1 MELPETEGSGRAW
14 ARRIIRLMVKRKGRF
29 ALALFA
35 AVMSMGATSV
45 LPLLPRAIVND
56 VVAVKGAGSGSS
68 HLVITA
74 HHDVTPLILALL
86 ALAVFQFGF
95 AYLRR
100 YSAGQ
105 ISLGVDYDLRTALF
119 DHLQRLDFARHD
131 DMQTGQLVS
140 RASSDVNLVQNLLML
155 LPITTSNVLQFA
167 ISLAI
172 ALFLSPLL
180 TVIVLLCVPAIALVS
195 WRMRQW
201 TFASSWD
208 AQQRT
213 AELAGVVEEAVYGV
227 RVVKAFGQ
235 EGRELSRLKQRAA
248 ILYGTRMRNVRIVN
262 RYQPTL
268 STIPTLGEVAIL
280 AVGGY
285 LVYRGHLSLGTFLAF
300 NIYLAQLVAPARSLA
315 NFSVQAQNARA
326 GAERIFELLD
336 STPFVADRPGAGT
349 LEGVDREIELRQV
362 TFGYMRSSPILRGLD
377 LTVRAGE
384 TVALVGGSGSGKST
398 ISLLLPRFYDVQE
411 GSVLVDGRDV
421 RDLTTA
427 SLRSQ
432 IGVVFEESFL
442 FSDSVR
448 ANIAFARPDA
458 SDAEVDEAARAA
470 GAYGFITE
478 LPEGY
483 DTVVGER
490 GYTLSGGQRQRIAL
504 ARALITRPSVLI
516 LDDATSSIDVRT
528 EEEIHRTLRQLLP
541 GRTTILI
548 AHRRST
554 LDLASRIV
562 VIDGGRVSDAGTHD
576 ELTER
581 CPLYRQLLSGPEDST
596 IDQPDDDDASE
607 LTEALVGA
615 ASPGAPLG
623 PFGVAVESD
632 APDNE
637 GVPHRFTGVVTPSA
651 WVVPEDGADGPAL
664 GMPAWMGSGRG
675 GRGMGGGGHGGGGGR
690 LMAGGMP
697 ANPRVRAALAKLP
710 AIVDEPFSDAD
721 AAAVA
726 EPNFSLRTLF
736 GPYRRRLGGALFLA
750 LADTVAGTLVGPY
763 LIKSGVDR
771 GATNH
776 ALSIVWAASLAYLLF
791 TLADLWI
798 NRVEKLYTGRTTQEL
813 LYTLRIRIFAHLQRL
828 GMDYY
833 EREMAGRVLTR
844 MGPDVEAFQSLFQN
858 GVVNGVV
865 SMMQLAGGCLIFFI
879 MSVRL
884 ALLVMII
891 LVPLGAATQWFRHRS
906 ERAYLTVRERI
917 AAVNANLQENISGV
931 RVSQAYVREG
941 RNMTQ
946 FHGLADAY
954 RSSRQETIR
963 LQSMFFPFVN
973 FLEVGAQALVL
984 AYGSYLMVRHQISA
998 GSLLAFILYIDSVF
1012 EPVQQM
1018 SQVFDSYQQAKA
1030 AMTKIRELMAT
1041 PISTPEPAVPVSPP
1055 ARLRGD
1061 IRLEGVRFRY
1071 PQGVKDALRGTD
1083 LRVAAG
1089 TSLALVGETGSGKST
1104 IVKLMSR
1111 FYDPTEGRVLVDGVA
1126 LTEMDLPAF
1135 RAQLGVVPQ
1144 EAFLFG
1150 GSIRDNIAYGRP
1162 GATDSEV
1169 EWAAR
1174 SMWAHEFIARLPGGY
1189 HHVVTERGRSLSIG
1203 QRQLIALSRAYLV
1216 DPAILLLDEA
1226 TSNLDLSTEAKVTRA
1241 MRQMSSGRTTV
1252 LIAHRLQTARLADRI
1267 AVVDQG
1273 RIIEEGSHQELIRAE
1288 GAYASLWRSYDLT
1301 RQAV

>member
-1 MELPETEGSGRAW
+1 
-14 ARRIIRLMVKRKGRF
+14 MVKRRARF
-29 ALALFA
+29 AVAVFA

-74 HHDVTPLILALL
+74 HHDVTGLILILL
-86 ALAVFQFGF
+86 VLAVFQFGF

-140 RASSDVNLVQNLLML
+140 RASSDVNLVQNLMML
-155 LPITTSNVLQFA
+155 LPITTSNVLQFV

-180 TVIVLLCVPAIALVS
+180 TVVVLLCVPAIALVS

-248 ILYGTRMRNVRIVN
+248 ILFGTRMRNVRIVN

-285 LVYRGHLSLGTFLAF
+285 LVYRGRLSLGTFLAF

-336 STPFVADRPGAGT
+336 STPFVSDAPGAGV
-349 LEGVDREIELRQV
+349 LESVDHQIEFRQV
-362 TFGYMRSSPILRGLD
+362 TFGYMRSSPILRNLD

-398 ISLLLPRFYDVQE
+398 ISLLLPRFYDVQA
-411 GSVLVDGRDV
+411 GAVLVDGRNV

-442 FSDSVR
+442 FSDTVR

-458 SDAEVDEAARAA
+458 TDAEVEAAARAA

-483 DTVVGER
+483 DTVIGER

-528 EEEIHRTLRQLLP
+528 EEEIHRTLRELLP

-562 VIDGGRVSDAGTHD
+562 VIDGGRVADAGTHD

-581 CPLYRQLLSGPEDST
+581 CPLYRRLLSGPEDAP
-596 IDQPDDDDASE
+596 IDQLDPDDASE
-607 LTEALVGA
+607 LTEALVGGS
-615 ASPGAPLG
+615 SPGAG
-623 PFGVAVESD
+623 PFATAVEGDPSD
-632 APDNE
+632 SE
-637 GVPHRFTGVVTPSA
+637 GVPHRFTGVTPSA
-651 WVVPEDGADGPAL
+651 WAAPEDGGSGPAL
-664 GMPAWMGSGRG
+664 GLPSWMGSGGGG
-675 GRGMGGGGHGGGGGR
+675 GRGGGGGGGHGTGGGGSR
-690 LMAGGMP
+690 LMAGGVP
-697 ANPRVRAALAKLP
+697 ANPRVRAALEKLP
-710 AIVDEPFSDAD
+710 PIVDSPFSDAD
-721 AAAVA
+721 AAAVPQ
-726 EPNFSLRTLF
+726 PNFSLRTIF
-736 GPYRRRLGGALFLA
+736 GPYRRRLMGALGLA

-771 GATNH
+771 GATDH
-776 ALSIVWAASLAYLLF
+776 ALSIVWAASVAYLLF

-798 NRVEKLYTGRTTQEL
+798 NRVENLYTGRTTQEL

-844 MGPDVEAFQSLFQN
+844 MGSDVEAFQSLFQN

-865 SMMQLAGGCLIFFI
+865 SLMQLAGGCLIFFV

-884 ALLVMII
+884 ALLVMVIM
-891 LVPLGAATQWFRHRS
+891 VPLGAATQWFRHRS
-906 ERAYLTVRERI
+906 EQAYLTVRERI

-941 RNMTQ
+941 RNMAQ

-984 AYGSYLMVRHQISA
+984 AYGAYLLERHQVSA
-998 GSLLAFILYIDSVF
+998 GSLLAFILYIDQVF
-1012 EPVQQM
+1012 DPVQQM
-1018 SQVFDSYQQAKA
+1018 SQIFDSYQQAKA

-1041 PISTPEPAVPVSPP
+1041 PVSTPEAATPVLPP

-1061 IRLEGVRFRY
+1061 IHLEGVRFRY
-1071 PQGVKDALRGTD
+1071 PQGVNDALRGAD

-1104 IVKLMSR
+1104 IVKLIAR
-1111 FYDPTEGRVLVDGVA
+1111 FYDPNEGRVLVDGIA
-1126 LTEMDLPAF
+1126 LTDMDMAAF
-1135 RAQLGVVPQ
+1135 RSQLGVVPQ

-1162 GATDSEV
+1162 DASDAEV

-1174 SMWAHEFIARLPGGY
+1174 SMDAHDFIARLPGGY

-1226 TSNLDLSTEAKVTRA
+1226 TSNLDLSTEARVTGA

-1273 RIIEEGSHQELIRAE
+1273 RIIEEGSHEDLIRAG
-1288 GAYASLWRSYDLT
+1288 GAYASLWRSHDVT

>member
-1 MELPETEGSGRAW
+1 MV
-14 ARRIIRLMVKRKGRF
+14 RRRGRF
-29 ALALFA
+29 ALAVFA
-35 AVMSMGATSV
+35 ALMSMGATSV

-68 HLVITA
+68 HLVITSD
-74 HHDVTPLILALL
+74 HGVTGLILILL
-86 ALAVFQFGF
+86 GLAVFQFAF

-140 RASSDVNLVQNLLML
+140 RASSDVNLVQNLMML
-155 LPITTSNVLQFA
+155 LPITTSNVLQFV
-167 ISLAI
+167 ISLTI

-180 TVIVLLCVPAIALVS
+180 TVVVLLCVPAIAFVS

-235 EGRELSRLKQRAA
+235 EDRELSQLKQRAA
-248 ILYGTRMRNVRIVN
+248 VLFGTRMRNIRIVN

-285 LVYRGHLSLGTFLAF
+285 MVYRGHLSLGTFLAF
-300 NIYLAQLVAPARSLA
+300 NIYLAQLVGPARSLA

-336 STPFVADRPGAGT
+336 STPFVSDRPGAGV
-349 LEGVDREIELRQV
+349 LESVDHQIELRQV
-362 TFGYMRSSPILRGLD
+362 TFGYMRSSPILRTLD
-377 LTVRAGE
+377 LTVQAGE

-398 ISLLLPRFYDVQE
+398 ISLLLPRFYDVQD
-411 GSVLVDGRDV
+411 GAVLVDGRDV

-442 FSDSVR
+442 FSDTVR

-458 SDAEVDEAARAA
+458 SDAEVEEAARAA
-470 GAYGFITE
+470 GANGFITE
-478 LPEGY
+478 LPDGY

-528 EEEIHRTLRQLLP
+528 EEEIHRTLRELLP
-541 GRTTILI
+541 GRTTVLI

-562 VIDGGRVSDAGTHD
+562 VIDGGRVVDAGTHD
-576 ELTER
+576 ELIGR
-581 CPLYRQLLSGPEDST
+581 CPLYRRLLAGPEDGP
-596 IDQPDDDDASE
+596 IDAPDEDDASE

-615 ASPGAPLG
+615 SSPGARLG
-623 PFGVAVESD
+623 PFATAVEGDPS
-632 APDNE
+632 DNE

-651 WVVPEDGADGPAL
+651 WAAPEDGTAGPAL
-664 GMPAWMGSGRG
+664 GLPGWMGTRRG
-675 GRGMGGGGHGGGGGR
+675 GGHGMGGGGGGGGR
-690 LMAGGMP
+690 LMAGGVP
-697 ANPRVRAALAKLP
+697 AGPRVRAALAKLP
-710 AIVDEPFSDAD
+710 PIVDSPFSDAG
-721 AAAVA
+721 AAAA
-726 EPNFSLRTLF
+726 PQPDFSLRTIF
-736 GPYRRRLGGALFLA
+736 GPYRRRLLGALFLA
-750 LADTVAGTLVGPY
+750 MADTVAGTLVGPY

-771 GATNH
+771 GATDH
-776 ALSIVWAASLAYLLF
+776 ALSIVWAAAVAYLVF

-798 NRVEKLYTGRTTQEL
+798 NRVENLYTGRTTQEL

-844 MGPDVEAFQSLFQN
+844 MGSDVEAFQSLFQN

-865 SMMQLAGGCLIFFI
+865 SLMQLAGGCLIFFV

-891 LVPLGAATQWFRHRS
+891 MVPLGAATQWFRHRS

-984 AYGSYLMVRHQISA
+984 AYGAYLLEHRLVSA
-998 GSLLAFILYIDSVF
+998 GSLLAFILYIDEVF
-1012 EPVQQM
+1012 DPVQQM
-1018 SQVFDSYQQAKA
+1018 SQIFDSYQQAKA

-1041 PISTPEPAVPVSPP
+1041 PVSTPEADRPVLPP
-1055 ARLRGD
+1055 ARLRGE

-1071 PQGVKDALRGTD
+1071 PQGVTDALCGAD
-1083 LRVAAG
+1083 LHVEAG

-1104 IVKLMSR
+1104 IVKLIAR
-1111 FYDPTEGRVLVDGVA
+1111 FYDPNQGRVLVDGIP
-1126 LTEMDLPAF
+1126 LTDMGMAAY
-1135 RAQLGVVPQ
+1135 RSQLGVVPQ

-1162 GATDSEV
+1162 DATDAEV

-1174 SMWAHEFIARLPGGY
+1174 SMDAHDFIARLPGGY

-1226 TSNLDLSTEAKVTRA
+1226 TANLDLSTEARVTRA

-1273 RIIEEGSHQELIRAE
+1273 RIIEEGNHEDLIRA
-1288 GAYASLWRSYDLT
+1288 GGTYASLWRSYDVT
-1301 RQAV
+1301 REAV